1 MAMSRSLRA
10 ALLAVLLA
18 YAAATYTGT
27 FSSTVGPDFY
37 NPTSAYGSGV
47 PAQSYI
53 KLTGRCVCAMRTIC
67 LRGAAGRSS
76 VWVGAPLC
84 WALHPCCRSA
94 GVRRA
99 WRAGGRHTGNMP
111 VAQLG

>member
-53 KLTGRCVCAMRTIC
+53 KLTGRCVCAARNMPARRC
-67 LRGAAGRSS
+67 GPLLR
-76 VWVGAPLC
+76 L
-84 WALHPCCRSA
+84 
-94 GVRRA
+94 
-99 WRAGGRHTGNMP
+99 GGRPTL
-111 VAQLG
+111 LGSAPML